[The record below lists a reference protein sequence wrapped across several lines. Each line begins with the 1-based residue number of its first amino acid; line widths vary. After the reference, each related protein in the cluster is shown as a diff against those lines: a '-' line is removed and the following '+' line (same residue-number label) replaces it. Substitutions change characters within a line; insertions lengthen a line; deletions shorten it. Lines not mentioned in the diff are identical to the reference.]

1 MPDLRPRPSAAGVF
15 VSIALTSLAARAAAQ
30 APPGYYASVDA
41 TSPASLRA
49 TLHAVIDDHV
59 KYPYSST
66 SATDT
71 WNILELAD
79 EDPANAANVL
89 DVYKNASYPK
99 AGAGNSNYDREH
111 TWPNSYGFPN
121 DGASNYPY
129 SDCHGLM
136 LADGGYN
143 SSRGNKPYRACPS
156 GCIEKVT
163 DVNGGTGGG
172 SGVYPGHS
180 NWSSGIAGTA
190 GSWETWDDRRGD
202 VARAILY
209 FDVRYEGGVHGVTG
223 AAEPDLRVTDDEALI
238 AASNTGVNESV
249 AYMGMRSVLVQWHI
263 EDPVDARE
271 LARND
276 VVYSFQGNRNPFV
289 DHPEWVAPLFGG
301 QPLLSGTPATL
312 NLFPGGAQALALAG
326 GANHAGN
333 LYFLA
338 GTTEGTA
345 PGFDFGGQHI
355 PLNPFG
361 AYFSMTLAGP
371 GALLAPH
378 LGFLNGFGNAS
389 AAFSLPAGLS
399 PTLAGIT
406 VHHAYVTLNGAL
418 NLNGVSNAAAVTLT
432 HSIGTPRLVIN
443 EIDYDQPGTD
453 TAEYVEIFNA
463 GDGDQSL
470 ANAVLEFWNG
480 ADNTIYRTV
489 ALSAAGPTLPA
500 GGYLVVRSSAV
511 SVPPSALSVLFTG
524 AQDNIQNGAPDGLKL
539 KDGALVLD
547 SMSYE
552 GVMPGVT
559 EGAAGAGTDSPSGT
573 MSLARSPNGVDSN
586 SNAADF
592 AVTATLTPGAANL

>member
-1 MPDLRPRPSAAGVF
+1 MFDLRPRPLAAGVL
-15 VSIALTSLAARAAAQ
+15 VPLLVAVARLAAQ
-30 APPGYYASVDA
+30 APPGYYATVDTTSAA
-41 TSPASLRA
+41 TLRV

-59 KYPYSST
+59 KYPYSSS

-71 WNILELAD
+71 WNVLELAD

-89 DVYKNASYPK
+89 DIYKNASYPK
-99 AGAGNSNYDREH
+99 AGAGNPNYDREH

-121 DGASNYPY
+121 DGATNYPF

-156 GCIEKVT
+156 GCIEKPT

-172 SGVYPGHS
+172 TGIYPGHS
-180 NWSSGIAGTA
+180 NWSSGVAGAA
-190 GSWETWDDRRGD
+190 GAWETWDGRRGD
-202 VARAILY
+202 VARALFY
-209 FDVRYEGGVHGVTG
+209 FDLRYEGGAHGVTG
-223 AAEPDLRVTDDEALI
+223 ASEPDLRLTDDEALI
-238 AASNTGVNESV
+238 AASNTGANESI
-249 AYMGMRSVLVQWHI
+249 AYMGMLSVLLQWHV

-289 DHPEWVAPLFGG
+289 DHPEWAALAFGG
-301 QPLLSGTPATL
+301 APALGGTPASI
-312 NLFPGGAQALALAG
+312 NLASGGAQALSLNG
-326 GANHAGN
+326 GIGHAGN

-338 GTTEGTA
+338 GTTEGTV

-361 AYFSMTLAGP
+361 AYFSLTLAGP
-371 GALLAPH
+371 GALLSPH
-378 LGFLNGFGNAS
+378 LGFLNAFGNAS
-389 AAFSLPAGLS
+389 AAFTLPAGSS
-399 PTLAGIT
+399 PTLAGLT
-406 VHHAYVTLNGAL
+406 VHHAYVTLDGAL
-418 NLNGVSNAAAVTLT
+418 NLNGVSNAVAVVLT

-443 EIDYDQPGTD
+443 EVDYDQPSTD

-470 ANAVLEFWNG
+470 ANVVLEFWNG

-489 ALSAAGPTLPA
+489 ALSSAGPTLPA
-500 GGYLVVRSSAV
+500 GGYLVVRSSTVA
-511 SVPPSALSVLFTG
+511 VPPTALSVVFAA

-539 KDGALVLD
+539 KDGAAVLD
-547 SMSYE
+547 ALSYE
-552 GVMPGVT
+552 GTMSGLT
-559 EGAAGAGTDSPSGT
+559 EGTGGAGTDAASAP
-573 MSLARSPNGVDSN
+573 MALARTPNGADTNDNAVDFTV
-586 SNAADF
+586 A
-592 AVTATLTPGAANL
+592 ATLTPGAANP